1 MATGETLMVI
11 GAMVLLSILLLS
23 INGALVSNSEIILEG
38 KVASLAISLGEQ
50 VIEEAIPRSSV
61 NFETLFQD
69 YDGMRRYYRY
79 EIPGG
84 GDAADFT
91 VEQLAESDS
100 ALADFGVAVTVDPSI
115 GVGLAEMRV
124 AVSSPYL
131 VHDVELAYVFSRQ
144 Y

>member
-23 INGALVSNSEIILEG
+23 INGALISNAEIILEG

-50 VIEEAIPRSSV
+50 VIEEAIPRSSA

-69 YDGMRRYYRY
+69 YDGMREYYRY
-79 EIPGG
+79 EIPSGG
-84 GDAADFT
+84 GVADFA
-91 VEQLAESDS
+91 VEQLAGADS
-100 ALADFGVAVTVDPSI
+100 ALADFGVAVAVDPSI
-115 GVGLAEMRV
+115 GVGLAEMTV
-124 AVSSPYL
+124 TVSSPYL
-131 VHDVELAYVFSRQ
+131 VHDVKLAYVFSRQ